1 MKLAKASGLIPSTA
15 GCWPAAS
22 RNCLAIAKAGGGVN
36 DWVNTWFLGNCRSDS
51 SMDWKKCCVASV
63 RKHFTRDESALCAA
77 TGGAL
82 VCAVFGGVVGF
93 ALSGL
98 SRDMGAIGGAIL
110 GGLLGLCFGF
120 IFGVSVEALSSIM
133 KNLLRS
139 LGSK

>member
-1 MKLAKASGLIPSTA
+1 MIGLTLGFWEIADQILQWIGRS
-15 GCWPAAS
+15 AAW
-22 RNCLAIAKAGGGVN
+22 L
-36 DWVNTWFLGNCRSDS
+36 LL
-51 SMDWKKCCVASV
+51 
-63 RKHFTRDESALCAA
+63 RKHFTRDENALCAA

-93 ALSGL
+93 ALSDL

-120 IFGVSVEALSSIM
+120 IFGVSVEALSSTM
-133 KNLLRS
+133 KDLLRS